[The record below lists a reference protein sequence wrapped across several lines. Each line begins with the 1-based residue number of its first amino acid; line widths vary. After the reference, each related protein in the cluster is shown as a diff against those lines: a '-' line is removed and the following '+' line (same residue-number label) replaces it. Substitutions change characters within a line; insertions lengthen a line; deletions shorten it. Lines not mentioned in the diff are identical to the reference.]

1 MIIDED
7 FNEIEDDP
15 FKDNKYHIYTI
26 ITKINGQMY
35 IISTSHEETDKAIKF
50 VLDKMIEELQLK
62 SIEDIKKFKEE
73 FRSDNTIVKKCRTK
87 TNNIEYINIIKN

>member
-7 FNEIEDDP
+7 FKEIDDDP

-35 IISTSHEETDKAIKF
+35 IISTAHEETDKAIKF
-50 VLDKMIEELQLK
+50 VLDKMIEELKLK
-62 SIEDIKKFKEE
+62 SVEDIKKFKEE
-73 FRSDNTIVKKCRTK
+73 FRGDNTIVKKCRTK